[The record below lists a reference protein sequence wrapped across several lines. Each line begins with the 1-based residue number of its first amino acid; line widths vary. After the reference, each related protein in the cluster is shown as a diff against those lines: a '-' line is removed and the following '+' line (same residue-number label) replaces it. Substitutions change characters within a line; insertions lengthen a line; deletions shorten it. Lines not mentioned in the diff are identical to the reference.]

1 MSWNAG
7 TIREKVFR
15 RKALVET
22 GDKILKEAE
31 REGRPDLDAAER
43 RDFDGIMRKLESLD
57 DEFKQEGLDYNQ
69 WLTALTRNAG
79 SGKIIGPQTGAYDSG
94 NEGGHPRIIAPGETR
109 NFAAMFGGGLADDG
123 WQNFRGFVEAVAS
136 NRAHPQLRAIS
147 EGTPS
152 DGGFLVPP
160 QFASTIFDVALE
172 GEVVRPRASIFP
184 MQSNT
189 LTIPASVIGDHSAN
203 LYGGTTA
210 AWGAEGGTLAE
221 SQPEFRAMT
230 LAAKKLSIFTVTTSE
245 WLEDSIS
252 PETYLQNI
260 FAAALGW
267 YLDLG
272 FLRGSGAGCPLGVLN
287 SPCLVTVAKETGQA
301 ADTIVYENLAKMLS
315 RLAPASF
322 SRSVWAAHPTTIPKL
337 LTLCV
342 VIGTSGQYVPVLQES
357 SGQFTMLTRPVVFTE
372 KLEKLGDRGDL
383 VLADFGAY
391 AIGMRSNLRLERST
405 GPHFQTDKLDW
416 RAITRVDGQP
426 LWDKPLTL
434 ADGVTTVSPFVTLAE
449 RA

>member
-1 MSWNAG
+1 MSWSPA

-15 RKALVET
+15 RKTLAET
-22 GDKILKEAE
+22 ADKILKQAE
-31 REGRPDLDAAER
+31 SEHRRDLDAGER
-43 RDFDGIMRKLESLD
+43 RDFDGIMQKIETLD
-57 DEFKQEGLDYNQ
+57 HEFEQEGLDYDK
-69 WLTALTRNAG
+69 WLQNLTRNAG
-79 SGKIIGPQTGAYDSG
+79 SNHFAACQEGRCDGGS
-94 NEGGHPRIIAPGETR
+94 EGGPARIIPPGEPR
-109 NFAAMFGGGLADDG
+109 SFAAMFGGGLADDG
-123 WQNFRGFVEAVAS
+123 WQNFREFVQAVAS

-147 EGTPS
+147 EGIPS
-152 DGGFLVPP
+152 EGGFLVPP

-184 MQSNT
+184 MESNT

-221 SQPEFRAMT
+221 SQPDFRAMT

-252 PETYLQNI
+252 PETYLRNV
-260 FAAALGW
+260 FAGGLGW
-267 YLDLG
+267 YLDLA
-272 FLRGSGAGCPLGVLN
+272 FLKGLGAGCPLGVLN
-287 SPCLVTVAKETGQA
+287 SPCLVAVAKETGQA

-322 SRSVWAAHPTTIPKL
+322 SRSVWVAHPTTIPKL

-372 KLEKLGDRGDL
+372 KLEKLGDKGDL
-383 VLADFGAY
+383 LLADFGAY

-434 ADGVTTVSPFVTLAE
+434 ADGITTISPFVTLAE